1 MYPDWFDAGAQREES
16 VIANSSMTLP
26 TYIQP
31 SHHPASHLFSDVPLP
46 SSSSLSS
53 SSHPYLPLPGPSSLS
68 SSSSSSSSNS
78 ADCGLSSFPR
88 LYAPAHLAVEPG
100 FLSHGSMGNPAP
112 LTTPMS
118 ARYALGGERDLGVGA
133 GLAGSYADASAAT
146 YYHYFS
152 NAPDLGPA
160 YTVAGGG
167 GGGGGVPMCGD
178 FMAATGGGG
187 GGSSLLP
194 LSAGSAFT
202 PTRLPVA
209 PSRGKGESSL
219 QSSGG
224 VAGGDGLYGMTDTT
238 PKAAK

>member
-1 MYPDWFDAGAQREES
+1 MYRDWFDAGAQREES

-46 SSSSLSS
+46 SSSASLSS
-53 SSHPYLPLPGPSSLS
+53 SNPPYLPPPGPSSL
-68 SSSSSSSSNS
+68 SSSSSNS

-133 GLAGSYADASAAT
+133 GLAGSYADASAAAT

-160 YTVAGGG
+160 YTVAGGA
-167 GGGGGVPMCGD
+167 GGGVPMCGD
-178 FMAATGGGG
+178 FMAATG